1 MDKAGAVEIYHAAKF
16 RQMKY
21 LHIRSYKGVPM
32 KYFTI
37 QPPKK
42 LAEYV
47 RYFWVLEGEASI
59 DNHYIHRSMADGCA
73 ELIFHYNGIFDE
85 LINDTATEKS
95 FSSGLAGPS
104 QRFRRFLI
112 NQNFGI
118 FGAYLYPFAVSQLF
132 SIQGTDTSN
141 QMIDL
146 KSFIGV
152 DAIELEEK
160 VMLAIDNTARLKIVV
175 EFLERKLLK
184 VKKQPPGV
192 FETIRH
198 IIQTNGTTSVE
209 DLAKQSF
216 YSTRQFERNFK
227 QFTGFSPKLFSRIS
241 RFQTALSQYSNKG
254 KSLTEIAYE
263 CGYYDQSHFIQD
275 FKEFSGHNPRDYFSG
290 KAEATEWRD
299 L

>member
-1 MDKAGAVEIYHAAKF
+1 
-16 RQMKY
+16 
-21 LHIRSYKGVPM
+21 M

-37 QPPKK
+37 QPPEK

-59 DNHYIHRSMADGCA
+59 GCHYIHRSMADGCA
-73 ELIFHYNGIFDE
+73 ELIFHYNGVFDE
-85 LINDTATEKS
+85 LINDTAIEKS

-112 NQNFGI
+112 KQNFGI

-146 KSFIGV
+146 RALLGIE
-152 DAIELEEK
+152 ATELEEK

-175 EFLERKLLK
+175 EFLERKVIK
-184 VKKQPPGV
+184 VRKQPPGV

-209 DLAKQSF
+209 ELAKQSF

-227 QFTGFSPKLFSRIS
+227 QFTGFSPKLFSRIT

-275 FKEFSGHNPRDYFSG
+275 FKEFSGHNPREYFSG

-299 L
+299 V